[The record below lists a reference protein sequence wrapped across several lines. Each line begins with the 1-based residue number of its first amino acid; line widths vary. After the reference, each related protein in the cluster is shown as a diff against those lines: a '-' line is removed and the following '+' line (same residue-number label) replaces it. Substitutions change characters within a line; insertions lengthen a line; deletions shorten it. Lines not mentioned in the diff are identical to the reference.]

1 MVVKVET
8 AIRRGLPGEFV
19 FMAALAVRAWEIPAK
34 SEPLGDRR
42 RAELEAN
49 FLGYLHENADGVLVA
64 ELDGKILGWGARVPG
79 SNYIAD
85 LWIDPP
91 YHGQGIGGRILDALM
106 AQILLDA
113 SIQQR
118 SARMPII
125 SRPSAFTRKWAFAS
139 SGVAK
144 KHRSA
149 WAASLKK
156 CACAQRFE
164 TPSVAEQSGAPILLL
179 RVPVFLRRR
188 AIMWIMLTD
197 VSGEKLAINFNHVLS
212 YNAYGTG
219 TRILTM
225 SADQTF
231 FVKESLEDIESR
243 LGINVKA

>member
-106 AQILLDA
+106 AQILLDGFDSATIGTHADNLPAIGLYEKMGFRIEWRGEEA
-113 SIQQR
+113 SVSMGR
-118 SARMPII
+118 VVEKVRM
-125 SRPSAFTRKWAFAS
+125 
-139 SGVAK
+139 
-144 KHRSA
+144 
-149 WAASLKK
+149 
-156 CACAQRFE
+156 CA
-164 TPSVAEQSGAPILLL
+164 TL
-179 RVPVFLRRR
+179 
-188 AIMWIMLTD
+188 
-197 VSGEKLAINFNHVLS
+197 
-212 YNAYGTG
+212 
-219 TRILTM
+219 
-225 SADQTF
+225 
-231 FVKESLEDIESR
+231 
-243 LGINVKA
+243 